1 MLFSLFETLL
11 SEVSNDLSKTQNKKI
26 DDLSDNSLPYVKKYL
41 YFLDKVCKLDL
52 KLEEKTLKK
61 LDIIRKLRNNYLHSL
76 EKDIPENIQE
86 ELMEMLEI
94 NTHKLVINNEII
106 TMAFEVIGGIS
117 QRLEVVYWEDK
128 KKKFKI
134 R

>member
-41 YFLDKVCKLDL
+41 YFLDKICKLNLNID
-52 KLEEKTLKK
+52 EETLKK

-86 ELMEMLEI
+86 ELMEMLDI

-106 TMAFEVIGGIS
+106 TMSFEVIGGIS
-117 QRLEVVYWEDK
+117 QRLETVYWEDK

>member
-1 MLFSLFETLL
+1 M
-11 SEVSNDLSKTQNKKI
+11 
-26 DDLSDNSLPYVKKYL
+26 
-41 YFLDKVCKLDL
+41 
-52 KLEEKTLKK
+52 
-61 LDIIRKLRNNYLHSL
+61 HSL

-86 ELMEMLEI
+86 ELMNMLELD
-94 NTHKLVINNEII
+94 THKLVINNEII

-117 QRLEVVYWEDK
+117 QKLEIVYWEDK